1 MAELNFSDF
10 PVLVHD
16 YLFYLET
23 IKGRSLRTVAG
34 YAVDLRT
41 FLRFMKL
48 YKQKIPVT
56 DENMQHLSIQDID
69 LSFIQNITLSDIY
82 EFLHYVSSDRSNNPK
97 TRARKVS
104 SIRGFYKYL
113 TVTKGVLEQNP
124 VKNLEMPA
132 TKKSLPKYLTL
143 EQSFELLQHVHTK
156 QPLRDF
162 CILTL
167 FLNCGMRLS
176 ELVGINCRDF
186 NLQERSLRL
195 LGKGNK
201 ERIIYLNDACVEAIR
216 NYMEKERSQLKVIAE
231 PSALFLSSRTG
242 KRLGTRQVELIVQGV
257 LKEAG
262 LDNMGFSPHKLR
274 HTAATL
280 MYQHGNVDIRI
291 LKEILGHANIG
302 TTEIYTH
309 ITSQNMQEAM
319 NKNPLAGI
327 NQKKPK
333 K

>member
-1 MAELNFSDF
+1 
-10 PVLVHD
+10 
-16 YLFYLET
+16 
-23 IKGRSLRTVAG
+23 
-34 YAVDLRT
+34 
-41 FLRFMKL
+41 
-48 YKQKIPVT
+48 
-56 DENMQHLSIQDID
+56 
-69 LSFIQNITLSDIY
+69 
-82 EFLHYVSSDRSNNPK
+82 
-97 TRARKVS
+97 
-104 SIRGFYKYL
+104 
-113 TVTKGVLEQNP
+113 
-124 VKNLEMPA
+124 
-132 TKKSLPKYLTL
+132 
-143 EQSFELLQHVHTK
+143 
-156 QPLRDF
+156 
-162 CILTL
+162 
-167 FLNCGMRLS
+167 MRLS

-242 KRLGTRQVELIVQGV
+242 KRLGARQVELIVQGV

-280 MYQHGNVDIRI
+280 MYQLGNVDIRI